1 MVVICSST
9 IESVRQWI
17 DGSPEYKL
25 IIDDVAKKSG
35 WSKWHLQRVFQE
47 ETGATLGDYLF
58 SRRMQA
64 ARDMLVTGR
73 SLIVVADLIG
83 YVDQSSFNRA
93 FKRKYGVTPR
103 QYLKNH
109 GPK

>member
-1 MVVICSST
+1 MGVICSST

-17 DGSPEYKL
+17 DSSPDYDL
-25 IIDDVAKKSG
+25 IIDDVVKKAG

-47 ETGATLGDYLF
+47 ETGTTLGDYLF
-58 SRRMQA
+58 VRRMQA
-64 ARDMLVTGR
+64 ARDMVVTGR
-73 SLIVVADLIG
+73 SLIVIADLIG
-83 YVDQSSFNRA
+83 YKDQSSFQRA
-93 FKRKYGVTPR
+93 FKRQYGVSPK